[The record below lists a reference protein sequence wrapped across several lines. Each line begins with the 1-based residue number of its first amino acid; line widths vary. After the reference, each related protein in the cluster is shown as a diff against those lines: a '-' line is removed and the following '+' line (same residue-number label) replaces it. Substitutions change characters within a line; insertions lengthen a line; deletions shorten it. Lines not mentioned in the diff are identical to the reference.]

1 MDTTLLIIA
10 TILTTLL
17 AGIFLAYTLS
27 VNGALHRLG
36 DREYVRAMQHINT
49 VIQNGLFFLTF
60 MGPVILL
67 PIVTYLYHDV
77 ADSRQFYLLISAS
90 VLYIAGSFILTVVG
104 NVPYNERLA
113 RVDVDDSSDA
123 DIKSAREK
131 YEAPWNAMHTVR
143 TIASILAATLLVI
156 ACTL

>member
-1 MDTTLLIIA
+1 
-10 TILTTLL
+10 
-17 AGIFLAYTLS
+17 
-27 VNGALHRLG
+27 
-36 DREYVRAMQHINT
+36 
-49 VIQNGLFFLTF
+49 
-60 MGPVILL
+60 MGPVVLL